1 MCLAYFCLYSG
12 CTFLRCVCVCVCVC
26 VCHRSHCERKRI
38 SRFRVDERAAGGLI
52 GPRGRRESVEGVF
65 LFFNST
71 INTLVTHTVA
81 ASALMCLPQPG
92 SGWFMPALYI
102 EEWII
107 HCRSVCVCVCVC
119 VCVVTCPHHAFFLF
133 LSLLIQYESSVRRA
147 GSLIVLRCLRP
158 CDRSTQHH
166 TV

>member
-1 MCLAYFCLYSG
+1 MSCIFLFVFGLYIL
-12 CTFLRCVCVCVCVC
+12 TLCVCVCVC

-92 SGWFMPALYI
+92 SG
-102 EEWII
+102 
-107 HCRSVCVCVCVC
+107 
-119 VCVVTCPHHAFFLF
+119 
-133 LSLLIQYESSVRRA
+133 
-147 GSLIVLRCLRP
+147 
-158 CDRSTQHH
+158 
-166 TV
+166 